1 MFPKGAAGETHP
13 GLKQV
18 ALTGCFMESIS
29 GQLPDGFPTKLMSLR
44 YTPLAHPVCHRRTD
58 ISSPLCNRSAA
69 HHLGIKT
76 GTSDPS
82 GA

>member
-1 MFPKGAAGETHP
+1 MSSKGAAGETHP
-13 GLKQV
+13 GLKQG

-29 GQLPDGFPTKLMSLR
+29 DQLPDGFPTKLTSLR

-58 ISSPLCNRSAA
+58 TSSPLCARSAA
-69 HHLGIKT
+69 YHLGIKM